1 MIVRAK
7 RQRPDRSR
15 YRLGRTLTGRQE
27 RRGAVTVEMALV
39 APVFFLFV
47 LGVVEFT
54 RAMMVQALLTNAA
67 HLGARAGIIDNSQ
80 QSDVANAVNNYLSA
94 GGITGATTSVSPN
107 PPSSAGYGQF
117 VTVTVSVPYASVS
130 WLPSPTYLRS
140 ASLNAAS
147 TMRRETVQ

>member
-1 MIVRAK
+1 M
-7 RQRPDRSR
+7 
-15 YRLGRTLTGRQE
+15 
-27 RRGAVTVEMALV
+27 TVEMALV